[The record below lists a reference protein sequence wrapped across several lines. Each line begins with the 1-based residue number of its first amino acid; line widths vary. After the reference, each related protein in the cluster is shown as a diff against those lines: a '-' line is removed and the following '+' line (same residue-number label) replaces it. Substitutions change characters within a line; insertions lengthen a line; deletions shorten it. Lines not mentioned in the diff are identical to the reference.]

1 MPFIGI
7 ISKEC
12 DSNFIRNE
20 ILKNTDSK
28 LEIFNINNR
37 NIENI
42 KNIRFET
49 IVINDSINKL
59 LENSKYLE
67 EIIRNAK
74 YLVINTDV
82 VKDISILGG
91 VNKNIITYGLNQKA
105 IITISSVED
114 EDIMICIQKSFKGI
128 NEKDIEEQEF
138 NIKIA
143 KNNLKKL
150 CNTLSIFTVLSIYGK
165 FLKKI

>member
-114 EDIMICIQKSFKGI
+114 EDIMICIQKSFKDI

>member
-114 EDIMICIQKSFKGI
+114 EDIMICIQKSFKDI
-128 NEKDIEEQEF
+128 NDKDIEEQEF
-138 NIKIA
+138 NIKIT

>member
-12 DSNFIRNE
+12 DSNFIKNE

-114 EDIMICIQKSFKGI
+114 EDIMICIQKSFKDI

-138 NIKIA
+138 NIKIT

>member
-20 ILKNTDSK
+20 ILKNTDNK
-28 LEIFNINNR
+28 LEIFNINSR

-114 EDIMICIQKSFKGI
+114 EDIMICIQKSFKDI

-138 NIKIA
+138 NIKIT

>member
-114 EDIMICIQKSFKGI
+114 EDIMICIQKSFKDI

-138 NIKIA
+138 NIKIT

>member
-67 EIIRNAK
+67 EIIRKAK

-114 EDIMICIQKSFKGI
+114 EDIMICIQKSFKDI

-138 NIKIA
+138 NIKIT

>member
-91 VNKNIITYGLNQKA
+91 VNKNMITYGLNQKA

-114 EDIMICIQKSFKGI
+114 EDIMICIQKSFKDI
-128 NEKDIEEQEF
+128 NDKDIEEQEF
-138 NIKIA
+138 NIKITR
-143 KNNLKKL
+143 NNLKKL

>member
-114 EDIMICIQKSFKGI
+114 EDIMICIQKSFKDI

-138 NIKIA
+138 NIKITR
-143 KNNLKKL
+143 NNLKKL

>member
-114 EDIMICIQKSFKGI
+114 EDIMICIQKSFKDI
-128 NEKDIEEQEF
+128 NEQDIEEQEF

>member
-28 LEIFNINNR
+28 LEIFNINNK

-114 EDIMICIQKSFKGI
+114 EDIMICIQKSFKDI

>member
-114 EDIMICIQKSFKGI
+114 EDIMICIQKSFKDI

-150 CNTLSIFTVLSIYGK
+150 CNTLSVFTVLSIYGK